1 MFKFSPIIAEEE
13 SKYKKKKYSM
23 IQKILQIKFVK
34 RQNTHLMTHFVF
46 SIH

>member
-1 MFKFSPIIAEEE
+1 MFKLSPIIAEEE

-23 IQKILQIKFVK
+23 IQRISRIKFVK
-34 RQNTHLMTHFVF
+34 GQNTHLMTHFVF